1 MFNVNSTAG
10 SLPATPTPVGGG
22 GTGEGQLCAGRSGS
36 SGGWEGRGGGAT
48 GWYLETANGVSIC
61 STSCSTS
68 RTSRRR
74 FCRRSR
80 RSQRQNIMK
89 RMAQIKVEMPAKSRK
104 MFWGI
109 AAAAVVLVEAGA
121 GAGAGANVCSRRSE
135 STSWSELSGGPQSAD
150 SIKNRR
156 SLRQSGGAR
165 RETQR

>member
-10 SLPATPTPVGGG
+10 SLPAALTPVGGG
-22 GTGEGQLCAGRSGS
+22 GTGGGQLCAGRSGS

-48 GWYLETANGVSIC
+48 GWYLETATGVNIC

-68 RTSRRR
+68 CTCRRR

-89 RMAQIKVEMPAKSRK
+89 RMAQIKVEIPAKSRK

-109 AAAAVVLVEAGA
+109 AAAAAVLVEAGA
-121 GAGAGANVCSRRSE
+121 VAGANVCSRRSE
-135 STSWSELSGGPQSAD
+135 STSWSARSGGPQSAD

-156 SLRQSGGAR
+156 SLRQSSGTR
-165 RETQR
+165 WEKQR